1 MNAEIRR
8 IVGNEMPIKLLK
20 RGSWVSVVTSVQL
33 DVVALSFADTS
44 THNAVGNK
52 ISGDCGQKTL
62 YIPYPVPGKKWII
75 VMKIVKLMVD

>member
-20 RGSWVSVVTSVQL
+20 RGSPVSVVTSGQL

-44 THNAVGNK
+44 TYNEYFSQSVIK
-52 ISGDCGQKTL
+52 FRETFKKQI
-62 YIPYPVPGKKWII
+62 IPYLG
-75 VMKIVKLMVD
+75 LL